1 MRTPGS
7 AEFLEERRRLAIQM
21 LQGGARQAEVVERLQ
36 VSKQSVSRWHAAF
49 RERGEDGIKARP
61 HPGPARKLSPKQLD
75 RLQRILLRG
84 ALASGYHTDLWTRQ
98 RVAEVIE
105 KTFGTHYH
113 TDHISRLLVGL
124 GWSCQKPE
132 RQARERNEEAVQR
145 WIHSDWERIKKK
157 PPGRTRPSASS
168 IRRGSRRSRPSG
180 ALGHPG
186 DRRRS

>member
-21 LQGGARQAEVVERLQ
+21 LQEGAKQAEVVRRLR
-36 VSKQSVSRWHAAF
+36 VSKQSVSRWNAAF
-49 RERGEDGIKARP
+49 REGGVDGVKAKP
-61 HPGPARKLSPKQLD
+61 HPGPARKLRPKQLA
-75 RLQRILLRG
+75 RLQRILLHG
-84 ALASGYHTDLWTRQ
+84 ALVRGYHSDLWTRQ

-105 KTFGTHYH
+105 KVFGVHYH

-132 RQARERNEEAVQR
+132 RQARERNDDEVQR

-157 PPGRTRPSASS
+157 PRERTRRSASS
-168 IRRGSRRSRPSG
+168 IRRGSRRSPRSG
-180 ALGHPG
+180 ALG
-186 DRRRS
+186 RREGEPRS